1 MRRIQTI
8 EIRRGEGL
16 GRDMSPVIERSHLRL
31 KENGLGAEAAKI
43 PPRNKTG
50 TPAPKG
56 SDLQAEMDG
65 YRVQDPR
72 RVKGTERKA
81 NLIIQ
86 PRKEKRAPRPRQ
98 LDVARGNCLQ
108 QVLPKRGGSQSLRN
122 ADPEVQAL
130 HPPLPQLPLQSHPVN
145 PQPMAKRKRGK
156 RPRRNKRK

>member
-8 EIRRGEGL
+8 EVRRGEGL
-16 GRDMSPVIERSHLRL
+16 GKNMSLVIERSHLRL
-31 KENGLGAEAAKI
+31 KGNGLEVEAAKI

-86 PRKEKRAPRPRQ
+86 VTKEAAYEYSYKIEVHAYFLFGIFLTHPFP
-98 LDVARGNCLQ
+98 LD
-108 QVLPKRGGSQSLRN
+108 
-122 ADPEVQAL
+122 AL
-130 HPPLPQLPLQSHPVN
+130 YTHLVN
-145 PQPMAKRKRGK
+145 PTLYIRL
-156 RPRRNKRK
+156 

>member
-31 KENGLGAEAAKI
+31 KGNGLEVEAGKI
-43 PPRNKTG
+43 LPRNKTG
-50 TPAPKG
+50 NPAPKG

-86 PRKEKRAPRPRQ
+86 VTKDAAYEF
-98 LDVARGNCLQ
+98 
-108 QVLPKRGGSQSLRN
+108 S
-122 ADPEVQAL
+122 
-130 HPPLPQLPLQSHPVN
+130 
-145 PQPMAKRKRGK
+145 
-156 RPRRNKRK
+156 